1 MARSFPRR
9 RATKTP
15 ASSKD
20 QIGLRK
26 GFRSGLEGKV
36 AAQFAERG
44 LDPRYESVKIK
55 YTRPASEH
63 SYTPDFPLWWDA
75 EKKEGCFIETKG
87 YFEPEDRKKHLWIK
101 AQHPKIEVRFVFSRS
116 AAPIRKGSQ
125 TTLADWC
132 NQHGF
137 KYADKIIPQAWFDE
151 AKHLASRH

>member
-15 ASSKD
+15 ASSD

-26 GFRSGLEGKV
+26 GFRSGLED
-36 AAQFAERG
+36 
-44 LDPRYESVKIK
+44 DPRYESVKIK
-55 YTRPASEH
+55 YTRPATEH
-63 SYTPDFPLWWDA
+63 TYTPDFPLWWDA

-87 YFEPEDRKKHLWIK
+87 YFEPTDRQKHLWIK
-101 AQHPKIEVRFVFSRS
+101 AQHPNIEVRFVFSRS

-132 NQHGF
+132 KKHGF
-137 KYADKIIPQAWFDE
+137 AYADKAIPQEWFDE
-151 AKHLASRH
+151 AKRQSSRS